1 MTKRDAK
8 LILKAANAL
17 LKAEEALCSIKDKS
31 IYEEAIREIED
42 VVVPRELVSAA
53 DKLSSLIEKAFPEI
67 QWEAAQ

>member
-8 LILKAANAL
+8 LILKATNAL